1 MGSKIQSNK
10 STWIR
15 HWRSSLPWCVLY
27 VSGSREERDKEKGS
41 RDFLNTAKFVVSV
54 QEDETVIV
62 KEFILI
68 KNDWEE
74 YKMECVLEILDR

>member
-1 MGSKIQSNK
+1 M
-10 STWIR
+10 
-15 HWRSSLPWCVLY
+15 
-27 VSGSREERDKEKGS
+27 
-41 RDFLNTAKFVVSV
+41 NTAKFVVSV